1 MAHPQYPVITLTY
14 ENRRTGTYRVIIAP
28 GVTVQSETGD
38 IPLEDV
44 AAKARITF
52 KMRERLTS
60 DRDSL
65 YRTLEDVCTNPNIRS
80 KPELWRIIVL
90 SDDDLET
97 VSDLCTSENVE
108 VAEMT
113 LREIG
118 QRAKQVYDGSLE
130 PVRNVVKK

>member
-80 KPELWRIIVL
+80 KPEL
-90 SDDDLET
+90 
-97 VSDLCTSENVE
+97 
-108 VAEMT
+108 
-113 LREIG
+113 
-118 QRAKQVYDGSLE
+118 
-130 PVRNVVKK
+130 